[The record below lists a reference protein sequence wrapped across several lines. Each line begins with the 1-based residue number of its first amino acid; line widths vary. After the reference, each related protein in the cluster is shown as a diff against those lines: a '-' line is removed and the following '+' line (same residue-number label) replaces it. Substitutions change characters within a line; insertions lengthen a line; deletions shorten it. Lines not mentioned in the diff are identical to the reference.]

1 MSLSNSLWIGESS
14 LLTRQVQLRT
24 VGNNVAN
31 SDRAGYHRQTATV
44 DANIPLDKGNLQ
56 LGSGVHVQN
65 VVRSFDVALEGN
77 LRNSIMEGGYQD
89 QYERYLG
96 MTEAAVSNDGTSPLT
111 GAIGELAASLQSL
124 SNNPESEV
132 HRSTFLAS
140 AERVASAFNL
150 QHSLLTDVRDG
161 IATSAT
167 VGALPDKVV
176 EANTLATRIA
186 DLNDR
191 ITKVELGFWQNNNQL
206 AIELRD
212 ERDRAVSDLAKLVN
226 ITVAE
231 QQDRSYTVQINGK
244 DFVAGAAVADTL
256 QADVTGNVASLK
268 WASDSSDVGQDLGE
282 MSGLVDSY
290 NYIQGKI
297 TDTDN
302 FATEFATMLNTQH
315 AAGFDKNG
323 AAGTAL
329 FDVTVPGQMKALI
342 SDSKLV
348 AAADNATNS
357 GDGGNALAMWNTLK
371 TPSAALG
378 NDAAV
383 DRADRIV
390 DAVAVERSRAKANL
404 ETASSTQKMF
414 KAIID
419 ERSGVNVEQEMTNM
433 LEYQRAFQSSAKFV
447 SIVDQM
453 MQTVIGMV

>member
-1 MSLSNSLWIGESS
+1 MSLTNSLWIGESS
-14 LLTRQVQLRT
+14 LMTRQVQLRT

-44 DANIPLDKGNLQ
+44 DENIPLNKGNLQ

-77 LRNSIMEGGYQD
+77 LRNSIMEGGYQE

-96 MTEAAVSNDGTSPLT
+96 MTEAAVSSDGASPLT
-111 GAIGELAASLQSL
+111 GAISELAGSLQSL
-124 SNNPESEV
+124 SNNPESDV
-132 HRSTFLAS
+132 HRSTFLAN

-150 QHSLLTDVRDG
+150 QHSLLGDVRDG

-167 VGALPDKVV
+167 AGALPDQVV
-176 EANTLATRIA
+176 EANTLAGRIA

-191 ITKVELGFWQNNNQL
+191 ISKVELGFWQNNNQL

-212 ERDRAVSDLAKLVN
+212 DRDRAVSDLAKLVN
-226 ITVAE
+226 ITVSE
-231 QQDRSYTVQINGK
+231 QQDRSYSVQINGK
-244 DFVAGAAVADTL
+244 DFVNGATVADTL

-282 MSGLVDSY
+282 MSGLVDAY

-297 TDTDN
+297 TDTDS
-302 FATEFATMLNTQH
+302 FATEFATIINTQH
-315 AAGFDKNG
+315 AAGFDKKG
-323 AAGTAL
+323 GAGTAI
-329 FDVTVPGQMKALI
+329 FDVTVPGQMKVLI
-342 SDSKLV
+342 SDGSLV
-348 AAADNATNS
+348 AAADNASNA
-357 GDGGNALAMWNTLK
+357 GDGGNALAMWDLLQK
-371 TPSAALG
+371 PSANLG
-378 NDAAV
+378 NDAPV

-390 DAVAVERSRAKANL
+390 DTIAVERSRAQANL
-404 ETASSTQKMF
+404 ETAMSTQKMF
-414 KAIID
+414 KSIID

>member
-1 MSLSNSLWIGESS
+1 MSLTNSLWIGESS

-31 SDRAGYHRQTATV
+31 SDRTGYHRQTATL
-44 DANIPLDKGNLQ
+44 DENIPLNTSKLQ

-77 LRNSIMEGGYQD
+77 LRTSIMEGGYQE

-96 MTEAAVSNDGTSPLT
+96 MTEAAVSSDGASPLT
-111 GAIGELAASLQSL
+111 GAISELAASLQSL

-132 HRSTFLAS
+132 HRSTFLAG

-150 QHSLLTDVRDG
+150 QHSLLLDVRDG
-161 IATSAT
+161 IATSASA
-167 VGALPDKVV
+167 GALPDQVV
-176 EANTLATRIA
+176 EANTLASRIA

-191 ITKVELGFWQNNNQL
+191 ITRLELGFWQNNNQL
-206 AIELRD
+206 ANELRD
-212 ERDRAVSDLAKLVN
+212 DRDRAVSDLAKLIN
-226 ITVAE
+226 ITVTE
-231 QQDRSYTVQINGK
+231 QQDRSYTVQINGR
-244 DFVAGAAVADTL
+244 DFVTGATVADNL
-256 QADVTGNVASLK
+256 QADVTGNVAALQ
-268 WASDSSDVGQDLGE
+268 WASDSADVGQDLGE
-282 MSGLVDSY
+282 MSGLVDAY

-297 TDTDN
+297 TETDA
-302 FATEFATMLNTQH
+302 FAAEFATILNTQH

-323 AAGTAL
+323 ASGL
-329 FDVTVPGQMKALI
+329 PIFDTTVPGEMKVLI
-342 SDSKLV
+342 SDGSLV
-348 AAADNATNS
+348 AAADNSSNA
-357 GDGGNALAMWNTLK
+357 GDGGNALAMWKALQ

-378 NDAAV
+378 NDAPV

-390 DAVAVERSRAKANL
+390 DNIAVDRARAQANL
-404 ETASSTQKMF
+404 DTATSTQKMF
-414 KAIID
+414 QSIID

-453 MQTVIGMV
+453 MQTVIGMI